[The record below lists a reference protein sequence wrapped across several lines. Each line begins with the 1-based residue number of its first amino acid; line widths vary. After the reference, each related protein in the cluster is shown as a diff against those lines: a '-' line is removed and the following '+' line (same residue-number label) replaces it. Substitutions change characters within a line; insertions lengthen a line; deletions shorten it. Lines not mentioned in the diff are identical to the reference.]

1 MGIEEI
7 AKPMGNERGASL
19 VEVLVSASLLV
30 ITVAAVFS
38 SLAYGVNGVE
48 SSRESSTAVFLAE
61 QRLEQV
67 RSFEVSTASTQ
78 GFDNLAT
85 SSFPA
90 EAYSALSGYANYRR
104 TVSVT
109 PSAGGNA
116 DLKLVQVTVAYKPT
130 STRGFGAET
139 STTLT
144 TLVSRR

>member
-1 MGIEEI
+1 VGIDEI
-7 AKPMGNERGASL
+7 AKRMGNERGASL

-67 RSFEVSTASTQ
+67 RSFAVSTASTQ
-78 GFDNLAT
+78 GFANLAT

-90 EAYSALSGYANYRR
+90 EAYGSLSGYANYRR

-109 PSAGGNA
+109 ASAGGNA
-116 DLKLVQVTVAYKPT
+116 DLKLVQVTVAYKPS
-130 STRGFGAET
+130 STQGFGAET

>member
-1 MGIEEI
+1 VGIEEI

-67 RSFEVSTASTQ
+67 RSFAVH
-78 GFDNLAT
+78 
-85 SSFPA
+85 
-90 EAYSALSGYANYRR
+90 
-104 TVSVT
+104 
-109 PSAGGNA
+109 AGLRQPRDQLG
-116 DLKLVQVTVAYKPT
+116 PG
-130 STRGFGAET
+130 RG
-139 STTLT
+139 L
-144 TLVSRR
+144 